1 MSSTH
6 NQNTQYKYF
15 TLMAMITV
23 TMMII
28 SMLFTYRVIQLG
40 PFMAPG
46 GVFVFAL
53 SYTVADII
61 TEVYGFKMIKQV
73 ILSTLFCIVF
83 FNITC
88 LLLIKL
94 PVPTDTSYADA
105 YNFVFSHN
113 MNLLFG
119 FSISFIISDFVNAYA
134 INRWRIL
141 FQGKYFWL
149 RSIGSSAIG
158 ETLFGIFAAA
168 LMYSNIL
175 SFIDFIKVVAST
187 WAIKMCISIFA
198 SYPATIIVE
207 LLLKLEGINLVD
219 NREFKSLS
227 LRGSL

>member
-1 MSSTH
+1 MSYRCD
-6 NQNTQYKYF
+6 QNTQYKYF
-15 TLMAMITV
+15 TVMAMIAV

-53 SYTVADII
+53 TYTVADII

-73 ILSTLFCIVF
+73 IFGTLFCIVA

-88 LLLIKL
+88 LFLIQI
-94 PVPTDTSYADA
+94 PVPYHARYSEA
-105 YNFVFSHN
+105 YDFVFSHN
-113 MNLLFG
+113 INLLVG
-119 FSISFIISDFVNAYA
+119 FSVSFIISDYVNDYA
-134 INRWRIL
+134 INKWRIL

-175 SFIDFIKVVAST
+175 SFGDFVKVISST
-187 WAIKMCISIFA
+187 WLIKISISIIA
-198 SYPATIIVE
+198 SYPATIVVE
-207 LLLKLEGINLVD
+207 LLKKLEGIQLID
-219 NREFKSLS
+219 TLDFKPLS
-227 LRGSL
+227 LKEL